1 MYHAAQGYS
10 SHHILERVRIFQAR
24 PSREIVLRHAERF
37 HERVLKC
44 HSRSLCGVRTLWL
57 FAWRCRQMAR
67 RNFVCAYFGAYLVQR
82 TSDHKRQYFS
92 CEMRKSHT
100 ADALGRS
107 YVRNPTNGYV
117 SMQLLIDEA
126 NGNEFTVR

>member
-1 MYHAAQGYS
+1 
-10 SHHILERVRIFQAR
+10 
-24 PSREIVLRHAERF
+24 
-37 HERVLKC
+37 
-44 HSRSLCGVRTLWL
+44 
-57 FAWRCRQMAR
+57 MAR

-126 NGNEFTVR
+126 NGNEFTVRKF